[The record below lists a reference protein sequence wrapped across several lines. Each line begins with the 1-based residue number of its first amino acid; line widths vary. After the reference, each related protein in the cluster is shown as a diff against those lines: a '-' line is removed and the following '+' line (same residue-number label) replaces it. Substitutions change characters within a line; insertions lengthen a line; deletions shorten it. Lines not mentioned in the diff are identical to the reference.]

1 MSETQV
7 ETQESNVESTSTAV
21 GIKLDGIF
29 ASKVG
34 MSSVYNEEGQFV
46 PVTVLQVEKWVVT
59 QVKTEEKDGY
69 NAVQIGCFGRRAD
82 KVPNALKAH
91 AKSAN
96 KDSKT
101 SVKTLKEV
109 RSDKNPEGA
118 AVGTEVSI
126 ESLKIGDVVKLTSK
140 SKGRGFSGAMRRWN
154 FSGGPASHG
163 SKFHRRPGSA
173 GTRTWPGFVLP
184 GKKSP
189 GHYGDETVTIRNV
202 KVVDVQPENG
212 LILVKGPVPGARN
225 TLVKIIK
232 Q

>member
-21 GIKLDGIF
+21 GAKLEGLY

-69 NAVQIGCFGRRAD
+69 NAVQIGLFGRRED
-82 KVPNALKAH
+82 KVSKALKTHTKATG
-91 AKSAN
+91 KG
-96 KDSKT
+96 
-101 SVKTLKEV
+101 VKTLKEI
-109 RSDKNPEGA
+109 RADKNPEGVS
-118 AVGTEVSI
+118 VGSEVSI
-126 ESLKIGDVVKLTSK
+126 DTLKIGDVVKVTSK

-154 FSGGPASHG
+154 FAGGPASHG

-184 GKKSP
+184 GKRSP

>member
-1 MSETQV
+1 MSESQV
-7 ETQESNVESTSTAV
+7 EPQESNVESTSTAV
-21 GIKLDGIF
+21 DVKLEGLF
-29 ASKVG
+29 AHKVG

-59 QVKTEEKDGY
+59 QVKTTETDGY
-69 NAVQIGCFGRRAD
+69 NAVQVGLFGRRED
-82 KVPNALKAH
+82 KVSKALKTHTKNASGSLKGV
-91 AKSAN
+91 KS
-96 KDSKT
+96 
-101 SVKTLKEV
+101 LKEV
-109 RSDKNPEGA
+109 RADKNPEGV
-118 AVGTEVSI
+118 AVGLSVSV
-126 ESLKIGDVVKLTSK
+126 ESLKPGDVVKVTSK

-154 FSGGPASHG
+154 FAGGPASHG

-184 GKKSP
+184 GKKGP

-202 KVVDVQPENG
+202 KVVDVNPAEG

>member
-21 GIKLDGIF
+21 GAKLEGLY

-59 QVKTEEKDGY
+59 QVKTDETDGY
-69 NAVQIGCFGRRAD
+69 NAVQIGLFGRRED
-82 KVPNALKAH
+82 KVSSALKGH
-91 AKSAN
+91 AKSTG
-96 KDSKT
+96 KG
-101 SVKTLKEV
+101 VKALKEI
-109 RSDKNPEGA
+109 RADKNPEGI

-126 ESLKIGDVVKLTSK
+126 DSLKIGDVVKLTSK

-154 FSGGPASHG
+154 FAGGPASHG

-212 LILVKGPVPGARN
+212 VILVKGPVPGARN

>member
-1 MSETQV
+1 MSESQV
-7 ETQESNVESTSTAV
+7 EPQESNVESTSTAV
-21 GIKLDGIF
+21 DVKLEGLF
-29 ASKVG
+29 AHKVG

-59 QVKTEEKDGY
+59 QVKTTEKDGY
-69 NAVQIGCFGRRAD
+69 NAVQIGMFGRRED
-82 KVPNALKAH
+82 KVSGALKGH
-91 AKSAN
+91 TKNAKAT
-96 KDSKT
+96 KG
-101 SVKTLKEV
+101 VKALKEV
-109 RSDKNPEGA
+109 RADQNPEGVSVGQ
-118 AVGTEVSI
+118 AVSV
-126 ESLKIGDVVKLTSK
+126 ESLKVGDVVKLTSK

-154 FSGGPASHG
+154 FAGGPASHG

-184 GKKSP
+184 GKRSP
-189 GHYGDETVTIRNV
+189 GHYGDEVVTIRNV
-202 KVVDVQPENG
+202 KVVDVNPAEG